1 MEGSYKPGKI
11 PMNSLIRLRN
21 FYQKIKKLP
30 QMEGLLEMG
39 WKCLKILE
47 KIVYKLLTNSC

>member
-1 MEGSYKPGKI
+1 MEGPYKPVKI
-11 PMNSLIRLRN
+11 PMNSLGN
-21 FYQKIKKLP
+21 FYQKTKKLP

-47 KIVYKLLTNSC
+47 KIVYKL